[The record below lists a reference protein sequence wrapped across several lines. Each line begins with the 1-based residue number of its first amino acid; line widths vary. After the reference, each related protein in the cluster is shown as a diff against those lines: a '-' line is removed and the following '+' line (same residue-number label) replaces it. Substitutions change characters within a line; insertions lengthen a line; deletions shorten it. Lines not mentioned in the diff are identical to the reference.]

1 MEKRCIVFLN
11 GVTGA
16 GKTSIVK
23 AFQARADKFYYALSN
38 DLFQET
44 VGLKYLTQSA
54 EQAAL
59 MADNIEYKL
68 SVDTSLHSSEE
79 CADTIIKTLL
89 G

>member
-1 MEKRCIVFLN
+1 MEKGRIIFLN
-11 GVTGA
+11 GVTSA

-23 AFQARADKFYYALSN
+23 AFQERTGEFYYALSN

-44 VGLKYLTQSA
+44 VGLKHLTQSA

-68 SVDTSLHSSEE
+68 SVDTSLYSSEE